1 MVIIRLSRGGSKK
14 TPFYNVVVAD
24 SRNRRDGRFI
34 ERIGFY
40 NPMAKI
46 GTEALRIDNERVTH
60 WKGHG
65 ALLTDSVNRLV
76 KLHAKGP
83 EAIVALK
90 KKDADKVEVRKAKE
104 AAKKAEELKVAM
116 DAKEAE
122 EKAKQAAFDKADETR
137 SKKVSLKKA
146 PWDESVNEEDD
157 DDDEDAAAP
166 AVTTDAA
173 PVEAAPEAAA
183 PEATPTEAVAPE
195 EAPAEATE
203 PPAESA

>member
-65 ALLTDSVNRLV
+65 ALLSDSVNRLV

-122 EKAKQAAFDKADETR
+122 EKAKAAEA
-137 SKKVSLKKA
+137 A
-146 PWDESVNEEDD
+146 A
-157 DDDEDAAAP
+157 AAAP
-166 AVTTDAA
+166 EAAAPEITTEVAPAEAAAPELTTEVA
-173 PVEAAPEAAA
+173 PVEAAPEAAPLEA
-183 PEATPTEAVAPE
+183 AVPEA
-195 EAPAEATE
+195 APAEATE

>member
-65 ALLTDSVNRLV
+65 ALLSDSVNRLV
-76 KLHAKGP
+76 KLHSKGP

-90 KKDADKVEVRKAKE
+90 KKDADKVEARKAKE
-104 AAKKAEELKVAM
+104 AAKKAEELKAAM
-116 DAKEAE
+116 EAKEAE
-122 EKAKQAAFDKADETR
+122 EKAKAAEA
-137 SKKVSLKKA
+137 
-146 PWDESVNEEDD
+146 
-157 DDDEDAAAP
+157 AAAP
-166 AVTTDAA
+166 APEAA
-173 PVEAAPEAAA
+173 PVEAAPEAAPVEASA
-183 PEATPTEAVAPE
+183 PEAAPE
-195 EAPAEATE
+195 AAPAEATE

>member
-65 ALLTDSVNRLV
+65 ALLSDSVNRLV
-76 KLHAKGP
+76 KLHLKGP

-90 KKDADKVEVRKAKE
+90 KKDADKVEARKAKE
-104 AAKKAEELKVAM
+104 VAKKAEELKAAM

-122 EKAKQAAFDKADETR
+122 EKAKAAEAE
-137 SKKVSLKKA
+137 A
-146 PWDESVNEEDD
+146 AA
-157 DDDEDAAAP
+157 AAAP
-166 AVTTDAA
+166 APEAA
-173 PVEAAPEAAA
+173 PVEAAAEAAA
-183 PEATPTEAVAPE
+183 PEATPEA
-195 EAPAEATE
+195 APAEATE

>member
-65 ALLTDSVNRLV
+65 ALLSDSVNRLV
-76 KLHAKGP
+76 KLHLKGP

-90 KKDADKVEVRKAKE
+90 KKDADKVEARKAKE
-104 AAKKAEELKVAM
+104 AAKKAEELKAAM

-122 EKAKQAAFDKADETR
+122 EKAKAAEAEA
-137 SKKVSLKKA
+137 SAS
-146 PWDESVNEEDD
+146 
-157 DDDEDAAAP
+157 AAP
-166 AVTTDAA
+166 APEAA
-173 PVEAAPEAAA
+173 PVEAAAEAAPAEAAA
-183 PEATPTEAVAPE
+183 PEATPEA
-195 EAPAEATE
+195 APAEATE

>member
-14 TPFYNVVVAD
+14 TPFYNVVVVD

-65 ALLTDSVNRLV
+65 ALLSDSVNRLV
-76 KLHAKGP
+76 KLHLKGP

-90 KKDADKVEVRKAKE
+90 KKDADKVEARKAKE
-104 AAKKAEELKVAM
+104 AAKKAEELKAAM

-122 EKAKQAAFDKADETR
+122 EKAKAAEVEA
-137 SKKVSLKKA
+137 A
-146 PWDESVNEEDD
+146 A
-157 DDDEDAAAP
+157 AAAP
-166 AVTTDAA
+166 APEAA
-173 PVEAAPEAAA
+173 PVEAAAEAAA
-183 PEATPTEAVAPE
+183 PEATPEA
-195 EAPAEATE
+195 APAEATE

>member
-65 ALLTDSVNRLV
+65 ALLSDSVNRLV
-76 KLHAKGP
+76 KLHLKGP

-90 KKDADKVEVRKAKE
+90 KKDADKVEARKAIE

-122 EKAKQAAFDKADETR
+122 EKAKAAEAE
-137 SKKVSLKKA
+137 A
-146 PWDESVNEEDD
+146 AA
-157 DDDEDAAAP
+157 AAAP
-166 AVTTDAA
+166 APEAA
-173 PVEAAPEAAA
+173 PVEAAAEAAPAEAAA
-183 PEATPTEAVAPE
+183 PEATPEA
-195 EAPAEATE
+195 APAEATE

>member
-40 NPMAKI
+40 NPMAKM

-65 ALLTDSVNRLV
+65 ALLSDSVNRLV
-76 KLHAKGP
+76 KLHLKGP
-83 EAIVALK
+83 DAIVALK
-90 KKDADKVEVRKAKE
+90 KKDADKVEARKAKE
-104 AAKKAEELKVAM
+104 AAKKAEELKAAM
-116 DAKEAE
+116 EAKEAE
-122 EKAKQAAFDKADETR
+122 EKAKAAEA
-137 SKKVSLKKA
+137 
-146 PWDESVNEEDD
+146 
-157 DDDEDAAAP
+157 AAAP
-166 AVTTDAA
+166 APEAA
-173 PVEAAPEAAA
+173 PVEAAPEAAPVEAAAPEVA
-183 PEATPTEAVAPE
+183 PEA
-195 EAPAEATE
+195 APAEASE

>member
-65 ALLTDSVNRLV
+65 ALLSDSVHRLV

-90 KKDADKVEVRKAKE
+90 KKDADKVELRKAKE
-104 AAKKAEELKVAM
+104 AAKKAGELKAAM

-122 EKAKQAAFDKADETR
+122 EKAKAAEA
-137 SKKVSLKKA
+137 
-146 PWDESVNEEDD
+146 
-157 DDDEDAAAP
+157 AAAP
-166 AVTTDAA
+166 APAEAAAPEVIAEAA
-173 PVEAAPEAAA
+173 PVEAAPEAAPVEAAA
-183 PEATPTEAVAPE
+183 PEA
-195 EAPAEATE
+195 APAEATE

>member
-65 ALLTDSVNRLV
+65 ALLSDSVNRLV

-104 AAKKAEELKVAM
+104 VAKKAEELKVAM

-122 EKAKQAAFDKADETR
+122 EKAKAAEAAA
-137 SKKVSLKKA
+137 A
-146 PWDESVNEEDD
+146 PAPEAVPLE
-157 DDDEDAAAP
+157 AAAP

-203 PPAESA
+203 PPAEGA

>member
-65 ALLTDSVNRLV
+65 ALLSDSVNRLV

-122 EKAKQAAFDKADETR
+122 EKAKAAEA
-137 SKKVSLKKA
+137 
-146 PWDESVNEEDD
+146 
-157 DDDEDAAAP
+157 AAAP
-166 AVTTDAA
+166 APAPAPEEAPLEAAAPEVTTEAA
-173 PVEAAPEAAA
+173 PVVAVPEAAA
-183 PEATPTEAVAPE
+183 PEVTPTEAVAPE
-195 EAPAEATE
+195 AAPAEATE

>member
-65 ALLTDSVNRLV
+65 ALLSDSVHRLV

-90 KKDADKVEVRKAKE
+90 KKDADKVELRKAKE
-104 AAKKAEELKVAM
+104 AAKKAEELKAAM

-122 EKAKQAAFDKADETR
+122 EKAKAAEA
-137 SKKVSLKKA
+137 
-146 PWDESVNEEDD
+146 
-157 DDDEDAAAP
+157 AAAP
-166 AVTTDAA
+166 VEAAAPEVTAEAA
-173 PVEAAPEAAA
+173 PVEAAPEAAPLEAAA
-183 PEATPTEAVAPE
+183 PEA
-195 EAPAEATE
+195 APAEATE

>member
-46 GTEALRIDNERVTH
+46 GTEALRIDNERVMH

-65 ALLTDSVNRLV
+65 ALLSDSVNRLV

-122 EKAKQAAFDKADETR
+122 EKAKAAEA
-137 SKKVSLKKA
+137 
-146 PWDESVNEEDD
+146 
-157 DDDEDAAAP
+157 AAAP
-166 AVTTDAA
+166 APEAAPAEVAAPEVTTEVA

>member
-65 ALLTDSVNRLV
+65 ALLSDSVHRLV

-90 KKDADKVEVRKAKE
+90 KKDADKVELRKAKE
-104 AAKKAEELKVAM
+104 AAKKAEELKAAM

-122 EKAKQAAFDKADETR
+122 EKAKSAEA
-137 SKKVSLKKA
+137 
-146 PWDESVNEEDD
+146 
-157 DDDEDAAAP
+157 AAAP
-166 AVTTDAA
+166 AEAAAPEVIAEAA
-173 PVEAAPEAAA
+173 PVEAAPEAAPVEAPA
-183 PEATPTEAVAPE
+183 PEA
-195 EAPAEATE
+195 APAEATE

>member
-40 NPMAKI
+40 NPMAKM

-65 ALLTDSVNRLV
+65 ALLSDSVNRLV
-76 KLHAKGP
+76 KLHLKGP
-83 EAIVALK
+83 DAIVALK
-90 KKDADKVEVRKAKE
+90 KKDADKIEARKAKE
-104 AAKKAEELKVAM
+104 AAKKAEELKAAM
-116 DAKEAE
+116 EAKEAE
-122 EKAKQAAFDKADETR
+122 EKAKAAEA
-137 SKKVSLKKA
+137 
-146 PWDESVNEEDD
+146 
-157 DDDEDAAAP
+157 AAAP
-166 AVTTDAA
+166 APEAA
-173 PVEAAPEAAA
+173 PVEAAPEAAPVEVAAPELA
-183 PEATPTEAVAPE
+183 PEA
-195 EAPAEATE
+195 APAEATE

>member
-46 GTEALRIDNERVTH
+46 GTGALRIDNERVTH

-65 ALLTDSVNRLV
+65 ALLSDSVNRLV
-76 KLHAKGP
+76 KLHSKGP
-83 EAIVALK
+83 DAIVALK
-90 KKDADKVEVRKAKE
+90 KKDADKIEARKAKE
-104 AAKKAEELKVAM
+104 AAKKAEELKAAM
-116 DAKEAE
+116 EAKEAE
-122 EKAKQAAFDKADETR
+122 EKAKAAE
-137 SKKVSLKKA
+137 
-146 PWDESVNEEDD
+146 
-157 DDDEDAAAP
+157 AAATP
-166 AVTTDAA
+166 APEAA
-173 PVEAAPEAAA
+173 PVEAAPEAAPVEAAAPEVA
-183 PEATPTEAVAPE
+183 PEAAT
-195 EAPAEATE
+195 AEATE

>member
-14 TPFYNVVVAD
+14 NPFYNVVVAD

-65 ALLTDSVNRLV
+65 ALLSDSVHRLV

-90 KKDADKVEVRKAKE
+90 KKDADKVELRKAKE
-104 AAKKAEELKVAM
+104 AAKKAEELKAAM

-122 EKAKQAAFDKADETR
+122 EKAKAAEA
-137 SKKVSLKKA
+137 A
-146 PWDESVNEEDD
+146 A
-157 DDDEDAAAP
+157 AAAP
-166 AVTTDAA
+166 AEAAAPEVIAEAA
-173 PVEAAPEAAA
+173 PVEAAPEAAPVEAAA
-183 PEATPTEAVAPE
+183 PEA
-195 EAPAEATE
+195 APAEATE

>member
-65 ALLTDSVNRLV
+65 ALLSDSVNRLV

-90 KKDADKVEVRKAKE
+90 KKDADKVELRKAKE

-122 EKAKQAAFDKADETR
+122 EKAKAAEA
-137 SKKVSLKKA
+137 
-146 PWDESVNEEDD
+146 
-157 DDDEDAAAP
+157 AAAP
-166 AVTTDAA
+166 AEAAAPEVTAEAA
-173 PVEAAPEAAA
+173 PVEAAPEAAPVEAAA
-183 PEATPTEAVAPE
+183 PEA
-195 EAPAEATE
+195 APAEATE

>member
-65 ALLTDSVNRLV
+65 ALLSDSVNRLV
-76 KLHAKGP
+76 KLHSKGP

-90 KKDADKVEVRKAKE
+90 KKDADKVEARKAKE
-104 AAKKAEELKVAM
+104 AAKKAEELKAAM
-116 DAKEAE
+116 EAKEAE
-122 EKAKQAAFDKADETR
+122 EKAKAAE
-137 SKKVSLKKA
+137 
-146 PWDESVNEEDD
+146 
-157 DDDEDAAAP
+157 AAAAHAP
-166 AVTTDAA
+166 EAAPVEEAPEAA
-173 PVEAAPEAAA
+173 PVEAAAREVA
-183 PEATPTEAVAPE
+183 PEA
-195 EAPAEATE
+195 APAEATE

>member
-122 EKAKQAAFDKADETR
+122 EKAKAAEA
-137 SKKVSLKKA
+137 
-146 PWDESVNEEDD
+146 
-157 DDDEDAAAP
+157 AAAP
-166 AVTTDAA
+166 APEAAPEAAAAPEVTTDAA

-183 PEATPTEAVAPE
+183 SEATPTEAVAPE
-195 EAPAEATE
+195 AAPAEATE

>member
-65 ALLTDSVNRLV
+65 ALLSDSVNRLV
-76 KLHAKGP
+76 KLHLKGP
-83 EAIVALK
+83 DAIVALK
-90 KKDADKVEVRKAKE
+90 KKDADKIEARKAKE
-104 AAKKAEELKVAM
+104 VAKKAEELKAAM
-116 DAKEAE
+116 EAKEAE
-122 EKAKQAAFDKADETR
+122 EKAKAAE
-137 SKKVSLKKA
+137 
-146 PWDESVNEEDD
+146 
-157 DDDEDAAAP
+157 AAATP
-166 AVTTDAA
+166 APEAA
-173 PVEAAPEAAA
+173 PVEAAPEAAPVEAAAPEVA
-183 PEATPTEAVAPE
+183 PEA
-195 EAPAEATE
+195 APAEASE

>member
-14 TPFYNVVVAD
+14 NPFYNVVVAD

-65 ALLTDSVNRLV
+65 ALLSDSVNRLV

-122 EKAKQAAFDKADETR
+122 EKAKAAEA
-137 SKKVSLKKA
+137 
-146 PWDESVNEEDD
+146 
-157 DDDEDAAAP
+157 AAAP
-166 AVTTDAA
+166 APEASPAEALAPEETTEAAPAEAAAPEVTTEVA
-173 PVEAAPEAAA
+173 PVEAAPEAAPLEAAA
-183 PEATPTEAVAPE
+183 PEVP
-195 EAPAEATE
+195 PAEATE

>member
-40 NPMAKI
+40 NPMAKM

-65 ALLTDSVNRLV
+65 ALLSDSVNRLV
-76 KLHAKGP
+76 KLHLKGP

-90 KKDADKVEVRKAKE
+90 KKDADKVEARKAKE
-104 AAKKAEELKVAM
+104 AAKKAEELKAAM

-122 EKAKQAAFDKADETR
+122 EKAKAAEAE
-137 SKKVSLKKA
+137 A
-146 PWDESVNEEDD
+146 AA
-157 DDDEDAAAP
+157 AAAP
-166 AVTTDAA
+166 APEAA
-173 PVEAAPEAAA
+173 PVEAAPEAAPVEAAAPEVA
-183 PEATPTEAVAPE
+183 PEAAT
-195 EAPAEATE
+195 AEATE

>member
-65 ALLTDSVNRLV
+65 ALLSDSVNRLV

-90 KKDADKVEVRKAKE
+90 KKDADKVELRKAKE

-122 EKAKQAAFDKADETR
+122 EKAKAAEA
-137 SKKVSLKKA
+137 
-146 PWDESVNEEDD
+146 
-157 DDDEDAAAP
+157 AAAP
-166 AVTTDAA
+166 APESAPAEAAAPEVTTEAA

-195 EAPAEATE
+195 AAPAEATE

>member
-65 ALLTDSVNRLV
+65 ALLSDSVNRLV
-76 KLHAKGP
+76 KLHLKGP

-90 KKDADKVEVRKAKE
+90 KKDADKVEARKAKE
-104 AAKKAEELKVAM
+104 AAKKAEELKAAM

-122 EKAKQAAFDKADETR
+122 EKAKAAEAE
-137 SKKVSLKKA
+137 A
-146 PWDESVNEEDD
+146 AA
-157 DDDEDAAAP
+157 AAAP
-166 AVTTDAA
+166 APEAA
-173 PVEAAPEAAA
+173 PVEATTEAAPAEAAA
-183 PEATPTEAVAPE
+183 PEATPEA
-195 EAPAEATE
+195 APAEATE

>member
-65 ALLTDSVNRLV
+65 ALLSDSVHRLV

-90 KKDADKVEVRKAKE
+90 KKDADKVELRKAKE
-104 AAKKAEELKVAM
+104 AAKKAEELKAAM

-122 EKAKQAAFDKADETR
+122 EKAKAAEA
-137 SKKVSLKKA
+137 
-146 PWDESVNEEDD
+146 
-157 DDDEDAAAP
+157 AAAP
-166 AVTTDAA
+166 APEEAAAPEVTAEAA
-173 PVEAAPEAAA
+173 PVEAAPEAAPVEAAA
-183 PEATPTEAVAPE
+183 PEA
-195 EAPAEATE
+195 APAEATE

>member
-65 ALLTDSVNRLV
+65 ALLSDSVNRLV

-116 DAKEAE
+116 NAKEAE
-122 EKAKQAAFDKADETR
+122 EKAKAAEA
-137 SKKVSLKKA
+137 
-146 PWDESVNEEDD
+146 
-157 DDDEDAAAP
+157 AAAP
-166 AVTTDAA
+166 APEAAPAEAVAPEITTEVAPAEAAAPEVTTEVA
-173 PVEAAPEAAA
+173 PVEAAPEAAPLEAAA
-183 PEATPTEAVAPE
+183 PEA
-195 EAPAEATE
+195 APAEATE

>member
-65 ALLTDSVNRLV
+65 ALLSDSVNRLV
-76 KLHAKGP
+76 KLHSKGP
-83 EAIVALK
+83 DAIVALK
-90 KKDADKVEVRKAKE
+90 KKDADKVEARKAKE
-104 AAKKAEELKVAM
+104 AAKKAEELKAAM

-122 EKAKQAAFDKADETR
+122 EKAKAAE
-137 SKKVSLKKA
+137 
-146 PWDESVNEEDD
+146 
-157 DDDEDAAAP
+157 
-166 AVTTDAA
+166 AVAT
-173 PVEAAPEAAA
+173 PVEAAPEAAPAEAAAPEVA
-183 PEATPTEAVAPE
+183 PEA
-195 EAPAEATE
+195 APAEATE

>member
-65 ALLTDSVNRLV
+65 ALLSDSVHRLV

-90 KKDADKVEVRKAKE
+90 KKDADKVELRKAKE
-104 AAKKAEELKVAM
+104 AAKKAEELKAAM
-116 DAKEAE
+116 HAKEAE
-122 EKAKQAAFDKADETR
+122 EKAKAAEA
-137 SKKVSLKKA
+137 A
-146 PWDESVNEEDD
+146 A
-157 DDDEDAAAP
+157 AAAP
-166 AVTTDAA
+166 AEAAAPEVIAEAA
-173 PVEAAPEAAA
+173 PVEAAPEAAPVEAAA
-183 PEATPTEAVAPE
+183 PEA
-195 EAPAEATE
+195 APAEATE

>member
-65 ALLTDSVNRLV
+65 ALLSDSVNRLV

-122 EKAKQAAFDKADETR
+122 EKAKAAEA
-137 SKKVSLKKA
+137 
-146 PWDESVNEEDD
+146 
-157 DDDEDAAAP
+157 AAAP
-166 AVTTDAA
+166 APEAAPTEAAAPEVTTDAA

-203 PPAESA
+203 PPAEGA